1 MRDGGGADATLGA
14 DHRDDAAGDDG
25 FGRRE
30 QAADR
35 ADDVE
40 RFDRSHHII
49 VDAAAHQLAIGRGV
63 VGIADHDH
71 TGAGI
76 ADAGE
81 VVEPFEDVTRAV
93 GFDHND
99 VRRWHRFIDFDG
111 RGEATVLGGEMC
123 LGKTAILPGRG
134 HRGERLRGLAK
145 GLHGDARN
153 RRNVFLGML
162 RIVRF
167 FVVDACH
174 LPVSLSLALSA
185 SGLAVA
191 IGVPLR

>member
-1 MRDGGGADATLGA
+1 MRDGGRADAALGA

-35 ADDVE
+35 TDHVD
-40 RFDRSHHII
+40 RFDRSHHIV

-71 TGAGI
+71 AGPGI

-81 VVEPFEDVTRAV
+81 IVQALEDVARAV
-93 GFDHND
+93 GFDHD
-99 VRRWHRFIDFDG
+99 HVRRRHRLIDFDR
-111 RGEATVLGGEMC
+111 RGEAAFLGGQVR
-123 LGKTAILPGRG
+123 LGQPAILSRRG
-134 HRGERLRGLAK
+134 YRGERLVGLAK
-145 GLHGDARN
+145 GLHRDARN
-153 RRNVFLGML
+153 RRNVLLGVPRM
-162 RIVRF
+162 VRF
-167 FVVDACH
+167 FVVDARH

-185 SGLAVA
+185 SGLGVA
-191 IGVPLR
+191 IAAPLR